1 MLAMQYSFTLPADYD
16 MDIIRRRIVDKG
28 HLLDHFPRL
37 RFKAY
42 LYADRRGAR
51 LPTRQNLY
59 APFYL
64 WESSEG
70 MNAFLGSSGF
80 GGATQA
86 FGWPE
91 IRTWSVWQGE
101 VSPDA
106 AQAVGA
112 SRDVEP
118 IAPYSD
124 LDELCQR
131 EAERTRVDLADGAL
145 AAVSAFEPT
154 GWSLVR
160 FRLWGELRPELAREG
175 RQLYHVGH
183 VSLPRH
189 ATVTAAV
196 NA

>member
-1 MLAMQYSFTLPADYD
+1 MLAMQYSFALPADYD
-16 MDIIRRRIVDKG
+16 MDIIRRRIEDKG
-28 HLLDHFPRL
+28 PLLDHFPRL

-64 WESSEG
+64 WESTEG

-80 GGATQA
+80 AGAVQA

-91 IRTWSVWQGE
+91 VRTWSVWRGE
-101 VSPDA
+101 VSPEA
-106 AQAVGA
+106 AHAVSA
-112 SRDVEP
+112 TRETER
-118 IAPYSD
+118 IAPYAD

-131 EAERTRVDLADGAL
+131 EAARVRADLADGAL

-175 RQLYHVGH
+175 RQLYQVGH
-183 VSLPRH
+183 VSLPHRSVS
-189 ATVTAAV
+189 ASAIA
-196 NA
+196 

>member
-1 MLAMQYSFTLPADYD
+1 MLAMQYNFALPADYD
-16 MDIIRRRIVDKG
+16 MDIIRRRIDDKG
-28 HLLDHFPRL
+28 PLLDHFPRL

-64 WESSEG
+64 WESTEG

-80 GGATQA
+80 GGAVQA

-91 IRTWSVWQGE
+91 VRTWSVWQGE
-101 VSPDA
+101 VSPEA
-106 AQAVGA
+106 ARAIGA
-112 SRDVEP
+112 SRDVEA
-118 IAPYSD
+118 IAPFSD

-131 EAERTRVDLADGAL
+131 EAARVRADLADGAL

-175 RQLYHVGH
+175 RQLYQVGH
-183 VSLPRH
+183 VSLPRRTLPVS
-189 ATVTAAV
+189 ATA
-196 NA
+196 

>member
-1 MLAMQYSFTLPADYD
+1 MLAMQYGFALPADYD
-16 MDIIRRRIVDKG
+16 MGIVRRRIAEKG

-42 LYADRRGAR
+42 LYADRAGAR

-64 WESSEG
+64 WESADG

-80 GGATQA
+80 AGLTQA

-91 IRTWSVWQGE
+91 VRTWSVWTGE
-101 VSPDA
+101 LSPDA
-106 AQAVGA
+106 AHAVSA
-112 SRDVEP
+112 SRDIAV
-118 IAPYSD
+118 IAPHTD

-131 EAERTRVDLADGAL
+131 EIEHARADLADGAL
-145 AAVSAFEPT
+145 AAVAAFEPT
-154 GWSLVR
+154 SWTLLR

-175 RQLYHVGH
+175 RQLYEVGH

-189 ATVTAAV
+189 VAPLSTTA
-196 NA
+196 

>member
-1 MLAMQYSFTLPADYD
+1 MLAMQYSITLPADYD
-16 MDIIRRRIVDKG
+16 MAIIRRRITDKG

-42 LYADRRGAR
+42 LYADRRAAR
-51 LPTRQNLY
+51 LPTRHNLY

-64 WESSEG
+64 WDDAEG

-80 GGATQA
+80 AGVTQA

-91 IRTWSVWQGE
+91 VRTWSVWQGD

-106 AQAVGA
+106 AQAVCA
-112 SRDVEP
+112 SCDVAP
-118 IAPYSD
+118 IAPYAD
-124 LDELCQR
+124 LDELRER
-131 EAERTRVDLADGAL
+131 EAERTRADLADGAL

-154 GWSLVR
+154 VWTLVR
-160 FRLWGELRPELAREG
+160 LRLWGELRPELAREG
-175 RQLYHVGH
+175 RQLYQVGH

-189 ATVTAAV
+189 TLSVPATA
-196 NA
+196 